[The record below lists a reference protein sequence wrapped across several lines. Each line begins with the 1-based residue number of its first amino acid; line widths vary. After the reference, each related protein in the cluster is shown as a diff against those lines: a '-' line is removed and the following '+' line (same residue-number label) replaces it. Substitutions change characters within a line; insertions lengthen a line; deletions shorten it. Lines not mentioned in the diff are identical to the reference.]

1 MSTLETTDNT
11 TAKINDAIANVELM
25 AVLLDNKE
33 IAFLANYLIAN
44 SEDIK
49 ELYLEKIGA

>member
-1 MSTLETTDNT
+1 MSTLETTDNA